1 MIEKMKENLIN
12 RCFPLKV
19 IFIQEVNIKV
29 AFKIKEIIENDISL
43 N

>member
-1 MIEKMKENLIN
+1 MRENLIN

-19 IFIQEVNIKV
+19 IFIQEVNIDT
-29 AFKIKEIIENDISL
+29 AFKIKEIIETDISL